1 MHTHKTIQVPSG
13 DPAGRLV
20 CPACGNGSR
29 FIEIAEQVIMTT
41 HFIQNRDGSFSS
53 VDRETDVGGR
63 VKLFC
68 GKCSADIS
76 QFHSHLQ
83 EMKF

>member
-1 MHTHKTIQVPSG
+1 MNKVLLPSG
-13 DPAGRLV
+13 DPAGRII
-20 CPACGNGSR
+20 CPKCGNVTN
-29 FIEIAEQVIMTT
+29 FIEIVDHVLLTT

-53 VDRETDVGGR
+53 VNSETDVAGP

-76 QFHSHLQ
+76 HFHNHLH